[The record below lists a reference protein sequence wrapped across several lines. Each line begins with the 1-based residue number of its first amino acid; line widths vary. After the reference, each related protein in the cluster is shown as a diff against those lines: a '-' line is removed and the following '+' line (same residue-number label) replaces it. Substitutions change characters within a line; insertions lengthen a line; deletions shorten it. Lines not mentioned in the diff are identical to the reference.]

1 MVHLKRIF
9 SLIVLIVLITYMAG
23 CKNTEAVNETPMLLG
38 EKPSQKVSE
47 VQGMTSLTP
56 GWELHSDDKVKLDW
70 YINYAWFTTP
80 WGENL
85 VSKTIT
91 EETGIEVNFIVPNG
105 NETDKLNSLMGS
117 DTLPDLLTLT
127 WSEEQVGKMIDSGMV
142 YALDELADKYDLYW
156 YRVADPTTVEW
167 FTREDGHIYSYPNYS
182 LSPQDYALYDQI
194 ASNQTFL
201 VRKDIYEAI
210 GSPDMTTPE
219 GFKDAVK
226 TAVRMFPEIGGEPII
241 PIGAHEFTAEGNP
254 SFDEYLANFLAIP
267 YEKDNQY
274 YDRYVDKELVKWLK
288 TFRELCQEGYLAADV
303 FIDRRTQMEEK
314 IAAGRYFCMLY
325 QRTDMAGQQKALYAK
340 DPEAVYIA
348 VDGPKNSDGDDY
360 RLPGMGING
369 WTLTLIS
376 KNCEHPDRAL
386 ELCAYLMSEHGQK
399 MTWLGVEGVTWNYM
413 DGVPTMDQD
422 VAKLLETDRIG
433 YDALYGAD
441 SAYWMFSDQV
451 AAFAWEKQAAEP
463 LGQME
468 RWTYPYVI
476 NNSAYDITLPTYSQ
490 EAVVQSKIDREW
502 GRLLPQLLLAESE
515 DEFDDLWHKF
525 IQKRNVWGVSQV
537 LRKKSELMNE
547 AKEKLGVQ

>member
-360 RLPGMGING
+360 RLPGLGING

>member
-1 MVHLKRIF
+1 
-9 SLIVLIVLITYMAG
+9 MASG
-23 CKNTEAVNETPMLLG
+23 CTKTEAVDENPKLLG
-38 EKPSQKVSE
+38 VKPSQKVSE
-47 VQGMTSLTP
+47 VQSMTRITP

-182 LSPQDYALYDQI
+182 LSPEDYALYDQI
-194 ASNQTFL
+194 SSNQTFL

-226 TAVRMFPEIGGEPII
+226 KAVRMFPEVGGEPLI
-241 PIGAHEFTAEGNP
+241 PIGAHEFTEEGNP

-267 YEKDNQY
+267 YEKDGLY

-288 TFRELCQEGYLAADV
+288 TFRELCQDGYLAADV

-325 QRTDMAGQQKALYAK
+325 QRTDMAGQQKALYAQ

-348 VDGPKNSDGDDY
+348 VDGPRNSDGNDY

-376 KNCEHPDRAL
+376 KNCERPDRAL
-386 ELCAYLMSEHGQK
+386 ELCAYLMSEHGQH

-413 DGVPTMDQD
+413 DGVPTMDKD

-433 YDALYGAD
+433 YDAIYGAD

-451 AAFAWEKQAAEP
+451 ASFAWAGPAAEP

-476 NNSAYDITLPTYSQ
+476 NNSAHDITLPTYSQ